1 MRNAWNEISQIYN
14 QSFINNQNVSY
25 LPSFIRNTLT
35 YILSYTLQLLQ
46 KKYMQLLC
54 KLKTML
60 ILKIRREREKKEV
73 FSLSLFFHEKK
84 FRQIR
89 NSLRF
94 NQNATSRNDRK
105 KVGKRRIP
113 RAREW
118 EQSDGLVKARGREL
132 RIQQKS
138 LSLFLSPPG

>member
-1 MRNAWNEISQIYN
+1 
-14 QSFINNQNVSY
+14 
-25 LPSFIRNTLT
+25 
-35 YILSYTLQLLQ
+35 
-46 KKYMQLLC
+46 MQLLC